1 MVETQVAARMEGP
14 PLQVV
19 LSRQGV
25 GVMELHQ
32 AQTWEGEMVEDSRRL
47 HLYIPIMQIAN

>member
-1 MVETQVAARMEGP
+1 MLETQETARMEIH

-32 AQTWEGEMVEDSRRL
+32 AQAWEGEMVEDSRRL
-47 HLYIPIMQIAN
+47 HLYTAIMQIAN